1 MKVVMDLET
10 LPCQGCKGLCC
21 GPVPV
26 TENELKKIK
35 KKIKSMPSKMRLDLE
50 KQTRYY
56 GTCIFYDL
64 EKDRCGIHSERPG
77 ICSKF
82 GYYKELV
89 CFRKPELAT
98 KKMNTSVKEIHI
110 GILSVDFTWKDFK

>member
-1 MKVVMDLET
+1 MET

-26 TENELKKIK
+26 SVGEVKIIK
-35 KKIKSMPSKMRLDLE
+35 KKIKSMPIKVRLDLE
-50 KQTRYY
+50 NQSRYY

-64 EKDRCGIHSERPG
+64 DKDRCGIHSVRPE
-77 ICSKF
+77 ICRKF

-98 KKMNTSVKEIHI
+98 KSLNKFVEGKHA
-110 GILSVDFTWKDFK
+110 GILTLDITWEDFR

>member
-1 MKVVMDLET
+1 MET

-26 TENELKKIK
+26 SESEFKVIK
-35 KKIKSMPSKMRLDLE
+35 KKIKSMPTKLRLELE
-50 KQTRYY
+50 NQKRYY

-64 EKDRCGIHSERPG
+64 NKDRCGIHSVRPE
-77 ICSKF
+77 ICRMF
-82 GYYKELV
+82 GFYKELV

-98 KKMNTSVKEIHI
+98 KSTNLFGKEKHI
-110 GILSVDFTWKDFK
+110 GILTLDFTWDDFR

>member
-1 MKVVMDLET
+1 MET

-21 GPVPV
+21 GPVPI

-35 KKIKSMPSKMRLDLE
+35 KKIKTMPSKLRSEL
-50 KQTRYY
+50 KQQNRYY

-64 EKDRCGIHSERPG
+64 DKDRCGIHAARPK
-77 ICSKF
+77 ICRMF

-98 KKMNTSVKEIHI
+98 KDSNMADIEKPI
-110 GILSVDFTWKDFK
+110 GILSVDFKWNDFTK

>member
-1 MKVVMDLET
+1 VVIDLET

-26 TENELKKIK
+26 TEIELKKIK
-35 KKIKSMPSKMRLDLE
+35 KKIKSMPSKMKSDLE
-50 KQTRYY
+50 NQTRYY

-64 EKDRCGIHSERPG
+64 EKDRCGIHSVRPD
-77 ICSKF
+77 ICRKF
-82 GYYKELV
+82 GYYKELD

-98 KKMNTSVKEIHI
+98 KNLDQTNTESHV
-110 GILSVDFTWKDFK
+110 GILSLNFTWKDFK